1 MPHKWPGGFTLQF
14 WSPKEFKRSEL
25 MDSDF
30 LKDLDYLRMKCGFP
44 LRMNNDAR
52 TQEDLERIYAKEIS
66 KGQHYPTDS
75 SHLYIEGNVEFEEE
89 EVKVRAGD
97 IEPSIPRPGDGSDFT
112 LEKRELKLLLEILK
126 MWEEGRWPKLGL
138 GIETGHT
145 HVDDTPR
152 LGDRR
157 PAHWVAVSK

>member
-66 KGQHYPTDS
+66 KGQSYPKDS
-75 SHLYIEGNVEFEEE
+75 SHLYMDEIQ
-89 EVKVRAGD
+89 VRAGD
-97 IEPSIPRPGDGSDFT
+97 IEPALPKPRDGCELT
-112 LEKRELKLLLEILK
+112 LEERELKLLLEILK